1 MFGLDNAHRR
11 ASYPAC
17 AAMDGW
23 RLGPDGTIY
32 QPITPE
38 TVMTKSVPMPA
49 NPFEGVP
56 IGAPIGFC
64 VVVLVFAVV
73 LLRGRRRPGGDE

>member
-1 MFGLDNAHRR
+1 MAR
-11 ASYPAC
+11 
-17 AAMDGW
+17 
-23 RLGPDGTIY
+23 
-32 QPITPE
+32 PI
-38 TVMTKSVPMPA
+38 PMPA

-64 VVVLVFAVV
+64 MVVLLFAVV